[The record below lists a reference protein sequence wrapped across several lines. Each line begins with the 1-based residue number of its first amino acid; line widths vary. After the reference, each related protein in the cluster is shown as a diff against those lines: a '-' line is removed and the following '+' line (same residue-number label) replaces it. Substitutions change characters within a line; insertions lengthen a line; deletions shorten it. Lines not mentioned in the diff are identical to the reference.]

1 MARDPIRVA
10 CEHESAHAVVAF
22 ELGAHVAR
30 IVVHPHGGGS
40 VTRLRVTPTENA
52 VISCAGD
59 LWDREYST
67 AEYRDG
73 ACTDLAYQVQQVGAA
88 GIWQAR
94 RTARQI
100 LTERRRDVLDLAGQ
114 LYLEREL
121 VFQ

>member
-10 CEHESAHAVVAF
+10 CEHESAHAVTAWA
-22 ELGAHVAR
+22 LGAHVAR
-30 IVVHPHGGGS
+30 VVVHPHGGGS
-40 VTRLRVTPTENA
+40 VTRLRVTPAENA
-52 VISCAGD
+52 VISSAGD
-59 LWDREYST
+59 LWDREYSM

-73 ACTDLAYQVQQVGAA
+73 ACADLAYQVEQVGTA

-100 LTERRRDVLDLAGQ
+100 LTAHRRGVLDLADR

-121 VFQ
+121 VFP